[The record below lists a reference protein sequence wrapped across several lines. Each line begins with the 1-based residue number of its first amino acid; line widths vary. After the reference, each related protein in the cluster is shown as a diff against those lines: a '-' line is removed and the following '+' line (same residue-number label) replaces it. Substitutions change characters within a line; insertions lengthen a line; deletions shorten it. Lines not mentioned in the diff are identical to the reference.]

1 MLEDQMVISCYN
13 EEDAK
18 TLMEIAE
25 HEGFLWA
32 SGNKPTQ
39 FTYFSLI
46 GKLRQRIANI
56 LSDQYVVRYKFSVRA
71 GEKRLWC
78 AIADEPG
85 RYLDF
90 AELQGTQ
97 HVGVIDIED
106 LI

>member
-25 HEGFLWA
+25 YEGFLWA
-32 SGNKPTQ
+32 SGHRPTQ
-39 FTYFSLI
+39 FTYFS
-46 GKLRQRIANI
+46 
-56 LSDQYVVRYKFSVRA
+56 DQYVVRYRFSVRA
-71 GEKRLWC
+71 GGKRLWREVS
-78 AIADEPG
+78 DKPG

-97 HVGVIDIED
+97 HVGIGVIDIED